1 MASSFFFTV
10 HAEERICVLRLQS
23 PDGTNRLTST
33 CVLALNEAVGK
44 WAGDARSLV
53 ITGNQK
59 FFSAGA
65 DLAEIASLSGPAAYE
80 FSKMGQG
87 LMKLIEQFP
96 APVYAA
102 IHGYCMGGGLD
113 LALACHRRIASPR
126 AVFGHRGAVL
136 GLITGWGGTQRLP
149 RLIGKARAL
158 QMFVAA
164 EKLDATEA
172 LQVGLVDAVAD
183 DPVAEAVRRI
193 NLSPSEREVPTPGLN
208 SHTRTPT
215 HLNINRIADEKSPCL
230 PGG

>member
-1 MASSFFFTV
+1 MASSFFFTQ
-10 HAEERICVLRLQS
+10 AEEPIRVLRLQS
-23 PDGTNRLTST
+23 PDGTNRLTSA
-33 CVLALNEAVGK
+33 CVLALTQAVGK
-44 WAGDARSLV
+44 LAGDARSLV

-96 APVYAA
+96 APMYAA

-113 LALACHRRIASPR
+113 LALACQRRIASPH
-126 AVFGHRGAVL
+126 AVFGHPGAAL

-158 QMFVAA
+158 QMFVVA

-172 LQVGLVDAVAD
+172 LQAGLVDAVVE

-193 NLSPSEREVPTPGLN
+193 NLSPSEREVPTPGVCASRL
-208 SHTRTPT
+208 
-215 HLNINRIADEKSPCL
+215 
-230 PGG
+230 